1 MQNRLIKFAAR
12 AAAVMSGTPRFIFIL
27 ALLLMTPAGVAGR
40 ELPPTIPPPRPVTL
54 PTPKVHTL
62 PNGLKVLIIER
73 RSLPLVTM
81 RLIVM
86 SGAASDPV
94 GLPGLAE
101 MAAALLSQGTA
112 HRSAQDISGTIDDM
126 GGTIENAA
134 EWDDSYVSLTAL
146 SNHTETA
153 FEILADMVIHP
164 TFPAEEVDRRRKQ
177 TLSALEVLQDD
188 PSSVADRVFDLLV
201 YAGTPYGHPLDGT
214 PESLRR
220 MTTSDLK
227 SFQKAHYR
235 PGNCVLSVV
244 GDVSE
249 VDGLKL
255 AREFFG
261 DWEKGQGSEESPKF
275 PAADMKGQV
284 VVIDKPDA
292 VQTEIRVGT
301 RGIPRSSPDYEALTL
316 ANQILGGAATNRL
329 FKTLRSQQGLTYG
342 ASSEL
347 ECNRFSGSWVAKTST
362 RTSGTAQAL
371 EMILEQMKRLRE
383 RPVSGTEISTAQSY
397 SLGHMALEF
406 ETAESLAEHAVD
418 LMVYGLPL
426 DTWNRFGERIERLRA
441 EDVFAATRGALGAT
455 DNIIVLVG
463 DASAFRPGLRK
474 LGPLRVIPLSDL
486 DFGTLSSNTSTDV
499 NSGD

>member
-1 MQNRLIKFAAR
+1 
-12 AAAVMSGTPRFIFIL
+12 MSRIPHFIFII
-27 ALLLMTPAGVAGR
+27 ALLLATPAGVAGR

-81 RLIVM
+81 RLSVM
-86 SGAASDPV
+86 SGAAADPV

-112 HRSAQDISGTIDDM
+112 RRSARDLSQTIDVM
-126 GGTIENAA
+126 GGTVENAA

-146 SNHTETA
+146 SDHAETA
-153 FEILADMVIHP
+153 FEILADMAIHP
-164 TFPAEEVDRRRKQ
+164 TFPADEVDRRRKQ

-220 MTTSDLK
+220 MTTGDLT
-227 SFQKAHYR
+227 SFQKAHYQ

-244 GDVSE
+244 GGLSE
-249 VDGLKL
+249 PDGLKL
-255 AREFFG
+255 ARDFFG
-261 DWEKGQGSEESPKF
+261 SWEKGQGSEKSREF
-275 PAADMKGQV
+275 PRGDTKGQV

-301 RGIPRSSPDYEALTL
+301 RGIPRASSDYEALTL

-347 ECNRFSGSWVAKTST
+347 ECNRFSGIWVAKTST
-362 RTSGTAQAL
+362 RTSGTVQAL

-383 RPVSGTEISTAQSY
+383 RPVSGAELSTAQSY
-397 SLGHMALEF
+397 LLGHMALEF
-406 ETAESLAEHAVD
+406 ETPESLAEHTVD

-441 EDVFAATRGALGAT
+441 DDVFEATRGTLGVA
-455 DNIIVLVG
+455 DNVIVLVG
-463 DASAFRPGLRK
+463 DASAFRSELKK

-486 DFGTLSSNTSTDV
+486 DFGALSPGAATDV